1 MHYQLIS
8 YLTDLRKL
16 CRLYNLEIMAWQ
28 VIFSKAVTDWLDSI
42 DDQTYEMFQ
51 AYLRGEEI

>member
-1 MHYQLIS
+1 MI
-8 YLTDLRKL
+8 
-16 CRLYNLEIMAWQ
+16 WQ
-28 VIFSKAVTDWLDSI
+28 VIFSQAVTDWLDSI